1 MSISTCASGSFTYA
15 QEAVWGKW
23 KQWILLVVA
32 YLISTLTLFLIPVF
46 NGYIVSILSG
56 KTPAP
61 EVENWG
67 KLFVDGWKLNIVAL
81 IYMIPVIIVL
91 IIFGAATLPFLLA
104 GAAMGDMTGVVPDQ
118 AIIGAVAELMAGLL
132 IAFVIGIIISFI
144 AYTGVVRF
152 AKTGSISEAFNFS
165 EIFGHIQKIGW
176 LNYIFAVI
184 ALWVIVCVFAFII
197 GILAAIPLIGWLISL
212 FLGPPLSIFTWR
224 YVAMLYESAPA

>member
-1 MSISTCASGSFTYA
+1 MSISTFASGSFTYA

-32 YLISTLTLFLIPVF
+32 YLITSFTLFLIPVF
-46 NGYIVSILSG
+46 NGYVVSVLSG

-81 IYMIPVIIVL
+81 IYMIPVIIIL
-91 IIFGAATLPFLLA
+91 IIFGAATLPFVIA

-118 AIIGAVAELMAGLL
+118 AIIGAIGELMAGLF
-132 IAFVIGIIISFI
+132 IAFIIGIIISFI

-152 AKTGSISEAFNFS
+152 AKTGSIGEAFNFG
-165 EIFGHIQKIGW
+165 EIFGHIGKIGW
-176 LNYIFAVI
+176 LNYIFAII
-184 ALWVIVCVFAFII
+184 ALWVIIFVFAFII
-197 GILAAIPLIGWLISL
+197 GILGAIPLIGWLISL

-224 YVAMLYESAPA
+224 YVAMLYESVPA

>member
-1 MSISTCASGSFTYA
+1 MCIGLLHICTGGCVGEM
-15 QEAVWGKW
+15 EAVDTACGS
-23 KQWILLVVA
+23 VPD
-32 YLISTLTLFLIPVF
+32 STLTLFLIPVF

>member
-1 MSISTCASGSFTYA
+1 MSISTFASGSFAYA

-32 YLISTLTLFLIPVF
+32 YLISTFTLFLIPVF

-67 KLFVDGWKLNIVAL
+67 KLFVDGWKLNIIAL

-91 IIFGAATLPFLLA
+91 IIFGAATLPFVIT

-118 AIIGAVAELMAGLL
+118 AIIGAIGELMAGFM
-132 IAFVIGIIISFI
+132 IAFVIGIIISLI

-152 AKTGSISEAFNFS
+152 AKTGSISEAFNFGG
-165 EIFGHIQKIGW
+165 IFGHIGKIGW
-176 LNYIFAVI
+176 LDYIFAVI
-184 ALWVIVCVFAFII
+184 ALWVIIAVFAFII
-197 GILAAIPLIGWLISL
+197 GILSAIPLIGWLISL

-224 YVAMLYESAPA
+224 YVTMLYESVPA